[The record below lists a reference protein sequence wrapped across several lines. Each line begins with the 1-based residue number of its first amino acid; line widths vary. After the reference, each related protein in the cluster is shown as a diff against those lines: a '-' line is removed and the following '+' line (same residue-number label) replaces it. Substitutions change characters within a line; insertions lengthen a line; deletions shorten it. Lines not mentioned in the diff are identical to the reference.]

1 MHCRI
6 NWNSS
11 LEIKF
16 ECFLISSKSALEI
29 HIKELILTMKKKKVA
44 RKGAL
49 KYYFSMVKSWKQLKF
64 HLFKEYLSKLVKV
77 LHKI

>member
-1 MHCRI
+1 
-6 NWNSS
+6 
-11 LEIKF
+11 
-16 ECFLISSKSALEI
+16 
-29 HIKELILTMKKKKVA
+29 MKKKKVA